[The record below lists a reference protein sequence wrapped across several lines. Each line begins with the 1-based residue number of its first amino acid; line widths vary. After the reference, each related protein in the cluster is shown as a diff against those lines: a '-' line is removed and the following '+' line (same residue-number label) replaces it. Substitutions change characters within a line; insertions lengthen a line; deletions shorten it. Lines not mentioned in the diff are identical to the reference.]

1 MLYLAATLLCAL
13 KLSAECCPECPRGPQ
28 GQRGPQGIQGI
39 LGIDGIRGIQGLEGP
54 CHRSIQEFTNL
65 YSVVNQK
72 LGPNGNPSDV
82 VLLENNN
89 IISAAFD
96 STLASTTGEIIF
108 LRSGVYFIDWYAS
121 GIISDFSA
129 RVSHWSLSIYI
140 NGVIV
145 RGSTFPAQNAL
156 IKHTGGGALIEVYA
170 GDILMLRNRT
180 PVIVTLV
187 GDSTNL
193 NTSAAINILQ
203 IK

>member
-1 MLYLAATLLCAL
+1 M
-13 KLSAECCPECPRGPQ
+13 SARCCPERPLGPQ

-39 LGIDGIRGIQGLEGP
+39 IGVDGIPGIQGLQGP
-54 CHRSIQEFTNL
+54 CHRSIQEFSSL

-89 IISAAFD
+89 IVSAAFD
-96 STLASTTGEIIF
+96 STSACTTGAIIF
-108 LRSGVYFIDWYAS
+108 LRSGVYFIHWYAS

-156 IKHTGGGALIEVYA
+156 IRHTGGGVLIEVHA

-180 PVIVTLV
+180 PVTVTLV
-187 GDSTNL
+187 GDSRNFD
-193 NTSAAINILQ
+193 TSAAINILQ